1 MNKVS
6 IMYSQPINYNIYIYT
21 HTHTRIHTRQY
32 MNKVTYKV
40 KMGIFFTVSS
50 QKEMEMLKIET
61 CMK

>member
-6 IMYSQPINYNIYIYT
+6 IMYSQLINYNIYIYIYT
-21 HTHTRIHTRQY
+21 HIHTRQY